1 MGEFIGFS
9 FVMLVVLAAY
19 WSFVILPRQRMFRK
33 HNKYVMTLKVG
44 DEVITAGGI
53 VGTVARLEAD
63 RGLAY
68 IKIADGI
75 EVKVITAALSRP
87 FDAEEIAISSQI
99 GIDPT
104 AEQRLQQRS

>member
-33 HNKYVMTLKVG
+33 HNKYVTTLNVG

-68 IKIADGI
+68 VKIADGI